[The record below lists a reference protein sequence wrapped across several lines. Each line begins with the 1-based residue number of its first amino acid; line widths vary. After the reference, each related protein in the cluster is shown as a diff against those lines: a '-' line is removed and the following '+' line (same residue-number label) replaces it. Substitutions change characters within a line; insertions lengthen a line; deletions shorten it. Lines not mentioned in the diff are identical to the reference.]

1 MGLSRDLAF
10 KSIGN
15 NSETCVHRSSNFNIF
30 LKNSL
35 IAWKKVY
42 RKSFKGT
49 IAFADSKDVKI
60 FNKKEE
66 ILMKKLKNTE
76 NLLISQEKPAEESKI
91 NLEKSTME
99 IEEEKPRLLAFKM
112 DI

>member
-1 MGLSRDLAF
+1 
-10 KSIGN
+10 
-15 NSETCVHRSSNFNIF
+15 
-30 LKNSL
+30 
-35 IAWKKVY
+35 
-42 RKSFKGT
+42 
-49 IAFADSKDVKI
+49 
-60 FNKKEE
+60 
-66 ILMKKLKNTE
+66 MKKLKNTE